1 MTKVSHNL
9 DEDCFCYV
17 PGFLPWQSACA
28 LQGALEDDVAW
39 HQEHIQLFGRRVQVP
54 RSVAWYGDAG
64 LNYSYSNTPHLAA
77 GWSPALAE
85 LRDAVAAYS
94 GARYNFALLN
104 RYDDGGCYMG
114 WHSDAEAVLGD
125 APTIASV
132 SLGATRRFR
141 VRSKRPTNE
150 RRATMAGAVVK
161 TAQAPQR
168 TSTAL
173 DLEHGSLLLMRGAS
187 QRDYEHCL
195 TKTRRRVDGRI
206 NLTFRYVHD
215 SVVSR

>member
-1 MTKVSHNL
+1 MIGCDTNSGVIKIEAIAANPELPKV
-9 DEDCFCYV
+9 
-17 PGFLPWQSACA
+17 PW
-28 LQGALEDDVAW
+28 L
-39 HQEHIQLFGRRVQVP
+39 
-54 RSVAWYGDAG
+54 
-64 LNYSYSNTPHLAA
+64 
-77 GWSPALAE
+77 
-85 LRDAVAAYS
+85 AVATTLD
-94 GARYNFALLN
+94 NKI
-104 RYDDGGCYMG
+104 
-114 WHSDAEAVLGD
+114 V
-125 APTIASV
+125 
-132 SLGATRRFR
+132 
-141 VRSKRPTNE
+141 
-150 RRATMAGAVVK
+150 